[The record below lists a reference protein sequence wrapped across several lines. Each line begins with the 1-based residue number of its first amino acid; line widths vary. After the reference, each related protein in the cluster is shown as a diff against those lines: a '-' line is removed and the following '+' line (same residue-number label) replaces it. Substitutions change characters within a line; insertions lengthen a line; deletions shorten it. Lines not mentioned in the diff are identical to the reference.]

1 MSKIR
6 YCCNDC
12 GFFTDKLSHFNK
24 HKKTKKHKQKTM
36 KYICEI
42 CNYYTDLKPDLNRHI
57 KSEKH
62 INKVNKYKIECCE
75 KENEICYK
83 RVRAKTKKYND
94 TFNKDELSGK
104 WVCKCGSKYSYKTGL
119 YKHMRSC
126 ENYIQYN
133 DYLEM
138 FENGDIDPIQK
149 MMEMANCITSTTAA
163 NHQLADNNNQLLDNN
178 NKLVE
183 KVIELSDKPTTIN
196 NKIIN
201 NMTINVF
208 LNEHCKDAINLCD
221 FIENVKISL
230 ADLTYTK
237 NHGYIKG
244 INNIFQRHLKDLSP
258 TERPIHCNKKKKTLE
273 FYIKDK
279 DKWQMKEIANKKID
293 KSIHNISSKQMKK
306 VKDWEAEHPNFKNNE
321 SELLEWHSI
330 IKQLVDYGEND
341 DEHEA
346 YTNIKKVLGTTIKIK
361 DAMVV

>member
-1 MSKIR
+1 
-6 YCCNDC
+6 
-12 GFFTDKLSHFNK
+12 
-24 HKKTKKHKQKTM
+24 M
-36 KYICEI
+36 KSCEI
-42 CNYYTDLKPDLNRHI
+42 
-57 KSEKH
+57 
-62 INKVNKYKIECCE
+62 
-75 KENEICYK
+75 
-83 RVRAKTKKYND
+83 YNQY
-94 TFNKDELSGK
+94 
-104 WVCKCGSKYSYKTGL
+104 SK
-119 YKHMRSC
+119 
-126 ENYIQYN
+126 
-133 DYLEM
+133 YLEM

-149 MMEMANCITSTTAA
+149 MMDMANCITSTTAA

-279 DKWQMKEIANKKID
+279 DKWEMKEIANKKID

-341 DEHEA
+341 DANEA

>member
-1 MSKIR
+1 M
-6 YCCNDC
+6 
-12 GFFTDKLSHFNK
+12 
-24 HKKTKKHKQKTM
+24 
-36 KYICEI
+36 
-42 CNYYTDLKPDLNRHI
+42 
-57 KSEKH
+57 
-62 INKVNKYKIECCE
+62 
-75 KENEICYK
+75 NE
-83 RVRAKTKKYND
+83 D
-94 TFNKDELSGK
+94 
-104 WVCKCGSKYSYKTGL
+104 
-119 YKHMRSC
+119 
-126 ENYIQYN
+126 
-133 DYLEM
+133 
-138 FENGDIDPIQK
+138 
-149 MMEMANCITSTTAA
+149 
-163 NHQLADNNNQLLDNN
+163 
-178 NKLVE
+178 
-183 KVIELSDKPTTIN
+183 
-196 NKIIN
+196 
-201 NMTINVF
+201 
-208 LNEHCKDAINLCD
+208 CKDAINLCD